1 MSEERV
7 VSTEDQWSESPSSKR
22 YSTPS
27 RSYDE
32 RSVTRIDRLERVQNG
47 AYRDRRRQST
57 DEESSDRRINAPSRT
72 RVTSSSDDHF
82 ERVENALKRA
92 SSLRR
97 DIMLDPRRDS
107 RRSSFESDGQPR
119 KTPSRD
125 VTSPKRIPGERAR
138 LLDRQSSQGDS
149 DRDKT
154 RANKDEVELRS
165 VKREQQTRDASRE
178 REIRAKR
185 ESSQR
190 KDALEDVD
198 RISAKR
204 SSRRSSFESD
214 SQGPRKTS
222 SNEAPIRKHE
232 EKTTELQSRQRS
244 IEKGQQPEDSRG
256 AAEAQH
262 QRQEDIDIKKQL
274 RRSQSREDPKSKRNI
289 VENASNKVAAN
300 ETVSLM
306 ELPKEEWACEHCTFI
321 NKINDRVCVVCC
333 KTKSSALPPSTLNDD
348 PVEPKAPKS
357 EAKSSNVDPGLD
369 LEKRTNLLKI
379 SNSEESGDSGSV
391 KNKGRPKRTISF
403 SFGTKLFK

>member
-32 RSVTRIDRLERVQNG
+32 RSVSRIDRLERVQNG
-47 AYRDRRRQST
+47 TYRDRRRQST
-57 DEESSDRRINAPSRT
+57 DEESSDRRINAPSRA

-97 DIMLDPRRDS
+97 DIMLDHRRDS
-107 RRSSFESDGQPR
+107 RRSSFESDGQAR

-125 VTSPKRIPGERAR
+125 VASPKRIPGERAR
-138 LLDRQSSQGDS
+138 LLERQSSQGDS
-149 DRDKT
+149 DRDKN
-154 RANKDEVELRS
+154 RANKDEIELRS
-165 VKREQQTRDASRE
+165 VKRDQQTRDVSRE

-190 KDALEDVD
+190 RDALDDPD
-198 RISAKR
+198 RISKR

-222 SNEAPIRKHE
+222 SNETPIRKHE
-232 EKTTELQSRQRS
+232 EKTTDDLQSRQRS
-244 IEKGQQPEDSRG
+244 IEKGQQPEDSIG
-256 AAEAQH
+256 VAEAQQ
-262 QRQEDIDIKKQL
+262 QRQENVDIKKQL
-274 RRSQSREDPKSKRNI
+274 RRSQSREDPKTTKRSTAG
-289 VENASNKVAAN
+289 NASSKKVAAN
-300 ETVSLM
+300 ETVDLM
-306 ELPKEEWACEHCTFI
+306 EIPKEEWACEHCTFI

-333 KTKSSALPPSTLNDD
+333 KTKSSALPPSTLNDN
-348 PVEPKAPKS
+348 PIEQPKN
-357 EAKSSNVDPGLD
+357 EAKSSNVGD

-391 KNKGRPKRTISF
+391 RNKGRPKRTISF

>member
-32 RSVTRIDRLERVQNG
+32 RSVSRIDRLERVQNG
-47 AYRDRRRQST
+47 TYRDRRRQST
-57 DEESSDRRINAPSRT
+57 DEESSDRRINAPSRA

-97 DIMLDPRRDS
+97 DIMLDHHRDS
-107 RRSSFESDGQPR
+107 RRSSFESDGQAR

-138 LLDRQSSQGDS
+138 LLERQSSQGDS
-149 DRDKT
+149 DRDKN
-154 RANKDEVELRS
+154 RANKDEIELRS
-165 VKREQQTRDASRE
+165 IKREQQTRDVSRE

-190 KDALEDVD
+190 RDPLDDPD
-198 RISAKR
+198 RISKR

-222 SNEAPIRKHE
+222 SNETPIRKHE
-232 EKTTELQSRQRS
+232 EKTTDDPQSRQRS
-244 IEKGQQPEDSRG
+244 IEKGQSEGPTNLEV
-256 AAEAQH
+256 AQTQQ
-262 QRQEDIDIKKQL
+262 QRQENVDIKKQL
-274 RRSQSREDPKSKRNI
+274 RRSQSREDPPKTTKKSTTG
-289 VENASNKVAAN
+289 NASPKKVATN

-306 ELPKEEWACEHCTFI
+306 EIPKEEWACEHCTFI

-348 PVEPKAPKS
+348 PVEQPKS
-357 EAKSSNVDPGLD
+357 EARSSNIRD

-391 KNKGRPKRTISF
+391 RNKGRPKRTISF

>member
-32 RSVTRIDRLERVQNG
+32 RSVSRMDRLERVQNG
-47 AYRDRRRQST
+47 TYRERRRQST
-57 DEESSDRRINAPSRT
+57 DEESSDRRINVPSRT

-97 DIMLDPRRDS
+97 DIMLDRRDS

-125 VTSPKRIPGERAR
+125 VTSPKRVPGERAR
-138 LLDRQSSQGDS
+138 LLERQPSQGDS
-149 DRDKT
+149 DRDKN
-154 RANKDEVELRS
+154 RANKDETELRS
-165 VKREQQTRDASRE
+165 VKREQQARDVSRE
-178 REIRAKR
+178 REVRAKK
-185 ESSQR
+185 ESSQQR
-190 KDALEDVD
+190 DDLD
-198 RISAKR
+198 RISRR

-214 SQGPRKTS
+214 GQGPRRTS
-222 SNEAPIRKHE
+222 SSETPIRKHE
-232 EKTTELQSRQRS
+232 EKVTDDLQTRQRP
-244 IEKGQQPEDSRG
+244 IEKGQQDSVG
-256 AAEAQH
+256 AAEAQ
-262 QRQEDIDIKKQL
+262 QKQENVDVRKQL
-274 RRSQSREDPKSKRNI
+274 RRSQSREDPKTTKRGVETASSKKI
-289 VENASNKVAAN
+289 ASNEAI
-300 ETVSLM
+300 LM
-306 ELPKEEWACEHCTFI
+306 EIPKEEWACEHCTFI
-321 NKINDRVCVVCC
+321 NKVNDRVCVVCC
-333 KTKSSALPPSTLNDD
+333 KTKSSALPPSTLND
-348 PVEPKAPKS
+348 PVEPPKS
-357 EAKSSNVDPGLD
+357 EVKSSNVGD
-369 LEKRTNLLKI
+369 LEKRTNLMKI